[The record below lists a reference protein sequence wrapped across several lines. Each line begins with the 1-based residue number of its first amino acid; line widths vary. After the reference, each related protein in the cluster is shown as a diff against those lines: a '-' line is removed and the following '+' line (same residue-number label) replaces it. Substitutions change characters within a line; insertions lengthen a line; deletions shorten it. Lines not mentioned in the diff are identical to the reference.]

1 MGDVQSLHVYSVF
14 STSLH
19 PATDATGRTCLEACC
34 IVTGVTRLTS
44 LQMDLAQAILAGPQS
59 KGITIAS
66 AHLRSWLGSHSGG
79 LCSVLWGTTA
89 YALSLAG
96 GSGSGYITGFCD
108 KYWRPGMS
116 AEQAEDFVRR
126 AIGHALARDG
136 SSGGCI
142 RTVTI
147 SKAGVK
153 RTFTPNDEV
162 SALCGAALW
171 GFLFLHVSHCVAP
184 NVPRARLAEL
194 RSSGLSCLASREH
207 YEIALNGQ
215 DSVYAN

>member
-1 MGDVQSLHVYSVF
+1 MSF
-14 STSLH
+14 SKRQCCPCM
-19 PATDATGRTCLEACC
+19 PA
-34 IVTGVTRLTS
+34 
-44 LQMDLAQAILAGPQS
+44 QQA
-59 KGITIAS
+59 
-66 AHLRSWLGSHSGG
+66 GSPSSGG
-79 LCSVLWGTTA
+79 LCICCGDSSWKR
-89 YALSLAG
+89 SFAG

-126 AIGHALARDG
+126 AVGHALARDG

-162 SALCGAALW
+162 SALRCAALL
-171 GFLFLHVSHCVAP
+171 GSFRHGST
-184 NVPRARLAEL
+184 
-194 RSSGLSCLASREH
+194 
-207 YEIALNGQ
+207 
-215 DSVYAN
+215 D

>member
-1 MGDVQSLHVYSVF
+1 MPS
-14 STSLH
+14 
-19 PATDATGRTCLEACC
+19 
-34 IVTGVTRLTS
+34 
-44 LQMDLAQAILAGPQS
+44 
-59 KGITIAS
+59 
-66 AHLRSWLGSHSGG
+66 
-79 LCSVLWGTTA
+79 
-89 YALSLAG
+89 AG

-126 AIGHALARDG
+126 AVGHALARDG

-162 SALCGAALW
+162 SALCGAALL
-171 GFLFLHVSHCVAP
+171 GLFRHVSHCVKP
-184 NVPRARLAEL
+184 NVPRARRAKL
-194 RSSGLSCLASREH
+194 RSS
-207 YEIALNGQ
+207 AL
-215 DSVYAN
+215 